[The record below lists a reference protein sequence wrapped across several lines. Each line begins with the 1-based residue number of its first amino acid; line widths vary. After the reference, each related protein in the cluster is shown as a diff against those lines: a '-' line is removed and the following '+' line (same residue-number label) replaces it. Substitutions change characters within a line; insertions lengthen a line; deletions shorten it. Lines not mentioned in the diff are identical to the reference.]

1 LIVTTNTLNCQLIS
15 FFFCFFTHQG
25 VLGELERAV
34 QEIAMAQADL
44 KDSRIQLL
52 QIKVRANIHICK

>member
-1 LIVTTNTLNCQLIS
+1 LPQQTHKTDFV
-15 FFFCFFTHQG
+15 FDHQG

-44 KDSRIQLL
+44 KDSQIQLL